1 MRLAIPPAGND
12 YLSIFSSKGNSSMFD
27 ALTRQ
32 PDDPLLALIGLFQ
45 KDERP
50 GKVDLGVGVY
60 RDETGRTPIFR
71 AVKAAEKRLLETQDS
86 KAYVGPEGD
95 LVFLDH
101 LWSLVAGD
109 TVERS
114 HVAGVQTPGG
124 SGALRLAA
132 DLIARMGGRGI
143 WLGLPSWPNH
153 APIFKAAGLNIATYD
168 FFDIPS
174 QSVTFDNV
182 VTALEGAAPGDAV
195 LLHASCHNPTGGVLT
210 EAQWMEVAQLAVQRS
225 LLPLVDLAYQG
236 FGRGLDQDVAG
247 LRHLIGVVPEALV
260 AVSCSKSFG
269 LYRERTGAIFAL
281 TTSASSADTV
291 RSNLAG
297 LARTSYSMPPDHGA
311 AVVRTILADPEL
323 RRDWAEE
330 LEAMRLRM
338 TGIRH
343 TLAEGLRTRWQS
355 LGAIAD
361 QEGMFSM
368 LPLTEAE
375 VMRLRTEH
383 GIYMPG
389 SGRINIAGLKT
400 AEVADVVAKFT
411 SL

>member
-1 MRLAIPPAGND
+1 
-12 YLSIFSSKGNSSMFD
+12 MFD
-27 ALTRQ
+27 TLARQ
-32 PDDPLLALIGLFQ
+32 PDDPLLALIGLFR

-71 AVKAAEKRLLETQDS
+71 AVKAAEKQLLETQDT

-101 LWSLVAGD
+101 LWALVGGD
-109 TVERS
+109 AIERS

-132 DLIARMGGRGI
+132 DLIQRMGGRRI

-153 APIFKAAGLNIATYD
+153 APIFKAAGLEIATYE

-174 QSVTFDNV
+174 QSVLFDNV
-182 VTALEGAAPGDAV
+182 VKAFEGAAAGDAV
-195 LLHASCHNPTGGVLT
+195 LLHASCHNPTGGVLSQP
-210 EAQWMEVAQLAVQRS
+210 QWLEIAALAAERG

-236 FGRGLDQDVAG
+236 FGRGLDPDVAG
-247 LRHLIGVVPEALV
+247 LRHLLTVVPEALV

-269 LYRERTGAIFAL
+269 LYRERTGAIFAP
-281 TTSASSADTV
+281 TTSPAAADAV

-311 AVVRTILADPEL
+311 AVVRTILSDPAL
-323 RRDWAEE
+323 ARDWAEE
-330 LEAMRLRM
+330 LEGMRQRM
-338 TGIRH
+338 TGIRRA
-343 TLAEGLRTRWQS
+343 LAEGLRTRWQS

-375 VMRLRTEH
+375 VMRLRTEY

-400 AEVADVVAKFT
+400 AEVADVVGKFM

>member
-1 MRLAIPPAGND
+1 
-12 YLSIFSSKGNSSMFD
+12 MFD
-27 ALTRQ
+27 TLARQ
-32 PDDPLLALIGLFQ
+32 PDDPLLALIGLFR

-71 AVKAAEKRLLETQDS
+71 AVKAAEKRLLETQDT

-101 LWSLVAGD
+101 LWALVGGD

-132 DLIARMGGRGI
+132 DLIHRTGGARI

-153 APIFKAAGLNIATYD
+153 APIFKAAGLEIATYD

-174 QSVTFDNV
+174 QSVLFDNV
-182 VTALEGAAPGDAV
+182 VQTFEGARAGDAV
-195 LLHASCHNPTGGVLT
+195 LLHASCHNPTGGVLSQP
-210 EAQWMEVAQLAVQRS
+210 QWLEIAALAAERG

-236 FGRGLDQDVAG
+236 FGRGLDLDVAG
-247 LRHLIGVVPEALV
+247 LMHLLTVVPEALV

-269 LYRERTGAIFAL
+269 LYRERTGAIFAP
-281 TTSASSADTV
+281 TTSPAAADAV

-311 AVVRTILADPEL
+311 AVVRTILSDPAL
-323 RRDWAEE
+323 ARDWAEE
-330 LEAMRLRM
+330 LEGMRQRM
-338 TGIRH
+338 TGIRRA
-343 TLAEGLRTRWQS
+343 LADGLAGRWQS
-355 LGAIAD
+355 LGAIAE

-368 LPLTEAE
+368 LPFTEAE

-400 AEVADVVAKFT
+400 AEVDDVVGKFM
-411 SL
+411 SI

>member
-1 MRLAIPPAGND
+1 
-12 YLSIFSSKGNSSMFD
+12 MFD
-27 ALTRQ
+27 ALARQ
-32 PDDPLLALIGLFQ
+32 PDDPLLALIGLYRN
-45 KDERP
+45 DERP

-60 RDETGRTPIFR
+60 RDETGHTPIFR
-71 AVKAAEKRLLETQDS
+71 AVKAAEKRLLETQDT

-95 LVFLDH
+95 HVFLDH
-101 LWSLVAGD
+101 LWTLVGGG

-114 HVAGVQTPGG
+114 RIASVQTPGG

-132 DLIARMGGRGI
+132 DLIHRVGGQRI

-153 APIFKAAGLNIATYD
+153 AAIFKAAGLETASYD

-174 QSVTFDNV
+174 QAVLFDNV
-182 VTALEGAAPGDAV
+182 VSALEGATAGDAV
-195 LLHASCHNPTGGVLT
+195 LLHASCHNPTGGALT
-210 EAQWMEVAQLAVQRS
+210 EAQWLEIAALVAERG

-236 FGRGLDQDVAG
+236 FGRGLNEDVAG

-269 LYRERTGAIFAL
+269 LYRERTGAIYAL
-281 TTSASSADTV
+281 TASPSSADTV

-311 AVVRTILADPEL
+311 AVVRTILSDKDLA
-323 RRDWAEE
+323 RDWAEE

-338 TGIRH
+338 TGIRRA
-343 TLAEGLRTRWQS
+343 LAEGLRTRWQA
-355 LGAIAD
+355 LGAIAG

-368 LPLTEAE
+368 LPLSEAE
-375 VMRLRTEH
+375 VLRLRSEH
-383 GIYMPG
+383 AIYMPT

-400 AEVADVVAKFT
+400 AEVAGVVGNFT

>member
-1 MRLAIPPAGND
+1 
-12 YLSIFSSKGNSSMFD
+12 MFD
-27 ALTRQ
+27 ALARQ
-32 PDDPLLALIGLFQ
+32 ADDPLLALIGLFR

-71 AVKAAEKRLLETQDS
+71 AVKAAEKRLLENTGQQGL
-86 KAYVGPEGD
+86 YRPEGD
-95 LVFLDH
+95 LVFLDR
-101 LWSLVAGD
+101 LWELVGGD
-109 TVERS
+109 TIERS

-153 APIFKAAGLNIATYD
+153 APIFKAAGLDIATYD

-174 QSVTFDNV
+174 QSVIFDNLV
-182 VTALEGAAPGDAV
+182 SALEGAASGDAV
-195 LLHASCHNPTGGVLT
+195 LLHASCHNPTGGVLS
-210 EAQWMEVAQLAVQRS
+210 EAQWMEIAALVAERG

-247 LRHLIGVVPEALV
+247 LRHLLGVVPEALV

-269 LYRERTGAIFAL
+269 LYRERAGAIFAR
-281 TTSASSADTV
+281 TSSTASADRV

-311 AVVRTILADPEL
+311 AVVRTILDDPEL
-323 RRDWAEE
+323 RRDWTEE
-330 LEAMRLRM
+330 LETMRLRM
-338 TGIRH
+338 TGLRRS
-343 TLAEGLRTRWQS
+343 LAEGLRTHWQS
-355 LGAIAD
+355 LGAVAD

-368 LPLTEAE
+368 LPLSEAE

-383 GIYMPG
+383 GIYMPA

-400 AEVADVVAKFT
+400 AEAAEIAGKFT

>member
-1 MRLAIPPAGND
+1 
-12 YLSIFSSKGNSSMFD
+12 MFD
-27 ALTRQ
+27 ALARQ
-32 PDDPLLALIGLFQ
+32 ADDPLLALIGLFR
-45 KDERP
+45 KDERT

-71 AVKAAEKRLLETQDS
+71 AVKAAERRLLEAQDS
-86 KAYVGPEGD
+86 KAYIGPVGD
-95 LVFLDH
+95 LVFLDR
-101 LWSLVAGD
+101 LWELVGGD
-109 TVERS
+109 TIERS

-132 DLIARMGGRGI
+132 DLITRLGGGRI

-174 QSVTFDNV
+174 QSVSFDNLV
-182 VTALEGAAPGDAV
+182 SALEGAAPGDAV
-195 LLHASCHNPTGGVLT
+195 LLHASCHNPTGGVLS
-210 EAQWMEVAQLAVQRS
+210 EAQWMEIAALVAERG

-247 LRHLIGVVPEALV
+247 LRHLLGVVPEALV

-269 LYRERTGAIFAL
+269 LYRERTGAIFAR
-281 TTSASSADTV
+281 TSSSASADRV

-311 AVVRTILADPEL
+311 AVVRTILDDPEL

-330 LEAMRLRM
+330 LETMRLRM
-338 TGIRH
+338 TGLRRS
-343 TLAEGLRTRWQS
+343 LAEGLRTRWQS
-355 LGAIAD
+355 LAAVAD

-368 LPLTEAE
+368 LPLSEAE

-383 GIYMPG
+383 AIYMPV

-400 AEVADVVAKFT
+400 AEVAGVAGKFS

>member
-1 MRLAIPPAGND
+1 
-12 YLSIFSSKGNSSMFD
+12 MFD

-32 PDDPLLALIGLFQ
+32 PDDPLLALIGLYR

-60 RDETGRTPIFR
+60 RDETGHTPIFR

-95 LVFLDH
+95 LVFIDH
-101 LWSLVAGD
+101 LWTLVGGD
-109 TVERS
+109 TVDRS
-114 HVAGVQTPGG
+114 HIAGVQTPGG

-132 DLIARMGGRGI
+132 DLIHQMGGTRI
-143 WLGLPSWPNH
+143 WIGLPSWPNH
-153 APIFKAAGLNIATYD
+153 ASIFKTAGLEPAGYP
-168 FFDIPS
+168 FFDVPT
-174 QSVTFDNV
+174 QTVLFDNMI
-182 VTALEGAAPGDAV
+182 TALQGASAGDAV
-195 LLHASCHNPTGGVLT
+195 LLHAGCHNPTGGVIT
-210 EAQWMEVAQLAVQRS
+210 EAQWMELAAVIAERG

-236 FGRGLDQDVAG
+236 FGRGLDEDVAG

-269 LYRERTGAIFAL
+269 LYRERAGAIFAV
-281 TTSASSADTV
+281 TTSSSSADTV

-311 AVVRTILADPEL
+311 AIVRLILSDADL
-323 RRDWAEE
+323 QRDWKEE
-330 LEAMRLRM
+330 LETMRLRI
-338 TGIRH
+338 TNIRRA
-343 TLAEGLRTRWQS
+343 LAEGLRDRWQA
-355 LGAIAD
+355 LGAVAS
-361 QEGMFSM
+361 QEGMFSL
-368 LPLTEAE
+368 LPLTEAD
-375 VMRLRTEH
+375 VMRLRNEH

-400 AEVADVVAKFT
+400 AEVESVIAKFRN
-411 SL
+411 L

>member
-1 MRLAIPPAGND
+1 
-12 YLSIFSSKGNSSMFD
+12 MFD
-27 ALTRQ
+27 ALDRK
-32 PDDPLLALIGLFQ
+32 PGDPLLALIGLFR
-45 KDERP
+45 KDERT

-86 KAYVGPEGD
+86 KAYIGPEGD
-95 LVFLDH
+95 LVFLDR
-101 LWSLVAGD
+101 LWELVGGD
-109 TVERS
+109 TIERS

-132 DLIARMGGRGI
+132 DPRI

-174 QSVTFDNV
+174 QSVIFDNLV
-182 VTALEGAAPGDAV
+182 SALEGAAAGDAV
-195 LLHASCHNPTGGVLT
+195 LLHANCHNPTGGVLS
-210 EAQWMEVAQLAVQRS
+210 EAQWMEIAALLAKRGV
-225 LLPLVDLAYQG
+225 LPLVDLAYQG
-236 FGRGLDQDVAG
+236 LGRGLDQDVAG
-247 LRHLIGVVPEALV
+247 LRHLLGVVPEAIM

-269 LYRERTGAIFAL
+269 LYRERTGAIFAR
-281 TTSASSADTV
+281 TSSSGLADRV
-291 RSNLAG
+291 RSNLAA

-311 AVVRTILADPEL
+311 AVVRMILDDPEL

-330 LEAMRLRM
+330 LETMRLRM
-338 TGIRH
+338 TGLRRSF
-343 TLAEGLRTRWQS
+343 AAGLRTRWQS
-355 LGAIAD
+355 LGAVAD

-368 LPLTEAE
+368 LPLSEAE

-383 GIYMPG
+383 AIYMPA

-400 AEVADVVAKFT
+400 AEVAGVAVKFS

>member
-1 MRLAIPPAGND
+1 
-12 YLSIFSSKGNSSMFD
+12 MFD
-27 ALTRQ
+27 ALNRQ
-32 PDDPLLALIGLFQ
+32 PDDPLLALIGLFR

-71 AVKAAEKRLLETQDS
+71 AVKAAEKRLLETQET

-101 LWSLVAGD
+101 LWTLVGGD

-132 DLIARMGGRGI
+132 DLIHRLGGRRI

-153 APIFKAAGLNIATYD
+153 APIFKAAGLEIATYD

-174 QSVTFDNV
+174 QAVLFDNV
-182 VTALEGAAPGDAV
+182 VSALEGAAAGDAV
-195 LLHASCHNPTGGVLT
+195 LLHASCHNPTGGVLS
-210 EAQWMEVAQLAVQRS
+210 EAQWLEIAALVAERG
-225 LLPLVDLAYQG
+225 LLSLVDLAYQG

-247 LRHLIGVVPEALV
+247 LRHLLTVVPEALV

-269 LYRERTGAIFAL
+269 LYRERTGAIFAP
-281 TTSASSADTV
+281 TTSPASADTV

-311 AVVRTILADPEL
+311 AVARTILADPEL

-330 LEAMRLRM
+330 LEEMRLRI
-338 TGIRH
+338 TGIRR

-355 LGAIAD
+355 LGTIAA

-400 AEVADVVAKFT
+400 AEVSEVVGKFT

>member
-1 MRLAIPPAGND
+1 
-12 YLSIFSSKGNSSMFD
+12 MFD
-27 ALTRQ
+27 ALARQ
-32 PDDPLLALIGLFQ
+32 PDDPLLALIGLYR

-60 RDETGRTPIFR
+60 RDETGHTPIFR
-71 AVKAAEKRLLETQDS
+71 AVKAAETRLLKTQDT

-95 LVFLDH
+95 HVFLDH
-101 LWSLVAGD
+101 LWTLVGGD

-114 HVAGVQTPGG
+114 HIASVQTPGG

-132 DLIARMGGRGI
+132 DLIHRVGGRRI

-153 APIFKAAGLNIATYD
+153 AAIFKAAGLETASYD

-174 QSVTFDNV
+174 QAVLFDNV
-182 VTALEGAAPGDAV
+182 IGALEGAAAGDAV
-195 LLHASCHNPTGGVLT
+195 LLHASCHNPTGGALT
-210 EAQWMEVAQLAVQRS
+210 EAQWLEIAALVAERG

-236 FGRGLDQDVAG
+236 FGRGLNEDVAG

-269 LYRERTGAIFAL
+269 LYRERTGAIYAL
-281 TTSASSADTV
+281 TASSTSADTV

-311 AVVRTILADPEL
+311 AVVRTILADKDLARE
-323 RRDWAEE
+323 WAEE

-338 TGIRH
+338 TGIRRA
-343 TLAEGLRTRWQS
+343 LAEGLRTRWQA

-368 LPLTEAE
+368 LPLSEAE
-375 VMRLRTEH
+375 VLRLRSEH
-383 GIYMPG
+383 GIYMPT

-400 AEVADVVAKFT
+400 AEVAGVVRNFT

>member
-1 MRLAIPPAGND
+1 
-12 YLSIFSSKGNSSMFD
+12 MFD
-27 ALTRQ
+27 ALDRK
-32 PDDPLLALIGLFQ
+32 PDDPLLALIGLFR
-45 KDERP
+45 KDERT

-86 KAYVGPEGD
+86 KAYIGPEGD
-95 LVFLDH
+95 LVFLDRF
-101 LWSLVAGD
+101 WELVGGD
-109 TVERS
+109 TIERS

-132 DLIARMGGRGI
+132 DLIARMGGGGI

-174 QSVTFDNV
+174 QSVIFDNLV
-182 VTALEGAAPGDAV
+182 SALEGAAAGDAV
-195 LLHASCHNPTGGVLT
+195 LLHASCHNPTGGVLS
-210 EAQWMEVAQLAVQRS
+210 EAQWMEIAALVAERG

-236 FGRGLDQDVAG
+236 LGRSLDQDVAG
-247 LRHLIGVVPEALV
+247 LRHLLGVVPEALM

-269 LYRERTGAIFAL
+269 LYRERTGAIFAR
-281 TTSASSADTV
+281 TSSSGLADRV

-311 AVVRTILADPEL
+311 AVVRTILGDPEL

-330 LEAMRLRM
+330 LETMRLRM
-338 TGIRH
+338 TGLRRS
-343 TLAEGLRTRWQS
+343 LAAGLRTRWQS
-355 LGAIAD
+355 LAAVAD

-368 LPLTEAE
+368 LPLSEAE

-383 GIYMPG
+383 AIYMPA

-400 AEVADVVAKFT
+400 AEVAGVAGKFS

>member
-1 MRLAIPPAGND
+1 
-12 YLSIFSSKGNSSMFD
+12 MFD
-27 ALTRQ
+27 ALARQ
-32 PDDPLLALIGLFQ
+32 PDDPLLALIGLFR

-71 AVKAAEKRLLETQDS
+71 AVKEAEKRLLETQET

-101 LWSLVAGD
+101 LWRLVGGD

-132 DLIARMGGRGI
+132 DLIYRMGGRKI

-153 APIFKAAGLNIATYD
+153 APIFRAAGLEIATYD

-174 QSVTFDNV
+174 QSVILDNV
-182 VTALEGAAPGDAV
+182 VSALEGAPPGDAV

-210 EAQWMEVAQLAVQRS
+210 EPQWMEIAALVAERG

-247 LRHLIGVVPEALV
+247 LRHLLTVVPEALV

-269 LYRERTGAIFAL
+269 LYRERTGAIFGV
-281 TTSASSADTV
+281 TPSASSADTV

-323 RRDWAEE
+323 ARDWAEE
-330 LEAMRLRM
+330 LEGMRLRM
-338 TGIRH
+338 TGIRRA
-343 TLAEGLRTRWQS
+343 LADGLRSRWQS

-383 GIYMPG
+383 GLYMPG

-400 AEVADVVAKFT
+400 AEVADVIQKFT

>member
-1 MRLAIPPAGND
+1 
-12 YLSIFSSKGNSSMFD
+12 MFD
-27 ALTRQ
+27 ALARQ
-32 PDDPLLALIGLFQ
+32 PDDPLLALIGLFRA
-45 KDERP
+45 DERP

-71 AVKAAEKRLLETQDS
+71 AVKAAEKRLLETQET

-95 LVFLDH
+95 LAFLDH
-101 LWSLVAGD
+101 LWKLVAGD

-114 HVAGVQTPGG
+114 RVAGVQTPGG

-132 DLIARMGGRGI
+132 DLLARIGGRGI

-153 APIFKAAGLNIATYD
+153 PPIFKAAGLTIATYD

-174 QSVTFDNV
+174 QSVIFDNV
-182 VTALEGAAPGDAV
+182 VSALEGAAPGDAV
-195 LLHASCHNPTGGVLT
+195 LLHASCHNPTGGVLSV
-210 EAQWMEVAQLAVQRS
+210 AQWLEIATLVNQRG

-236 FGRGLDQDVAG
+236 FGRGLEQDVAG
-247 LRHLIGVVPEALV
+247 LRHLLGVVPEALV

-269 LYRERTGAIFAL
+269 LYRERTGAIFGV
-281 TTSASSADTV
+281 TASPASADTV

-297 LARTSYSMPPDHGA
+297 IARTSYSMPPDHGA

-323 RRDWAEE
+323 QRDWAEE

-338 TGIRH
+338 TGIRQA
-343 TLAEGLRTRWQS
+343 LAEGLRGRWQS
-355 LGAIAD
+355 LGAVAE
-361 QEGMFSM
+361 QEGMFSI

-383 GIYMPG
+383 AIYMPA

-400 AEVADVVAKFT
+400 AEVADVIAKFT

>member
-1 MRLAIPPAGND
+1 
-12 YLSIFSSKGNSSMFD
+12 MFE

-32 PDDPLLALIGLFQ
+32 PDDPLLALIGLFRE
-45 KDERP
+45 DERL

-71 AVKAAEKRLLETQDS
+71 AVKAAEKRLLETQDT

-109 TVERS
+109 TVDRS

-132 DLIARMGGRGI
+132 DLITRMGGRGI

-174 QSVTFDNV
+174 QSVMFDNLIS
-182 VTALEGAAPGDAV
+182 ALEGAALGDAV

-210 EAQWMEVAQLAVQRS
+210 EAQWLEVATLVNERG

-236 FGRGLDQDVAG
+236 FGRGLEQDVAG
-247 LRHLIGVVPEALV
+247 LRHLLSAAPEVLV

-281 TTSASSADTV
+281 TTSPQSADTV

-297 LARTSYSMPPDHGA
+297 LARTIYSMPPDHGA
-311 AVVRTILADPEL
+311 AVVRTILADETL

-330 LEAMRLRM
+330 LESMRLRM
-338 TGIRH
+338 TGIRQ
-343 TLAEGLRTRWQS
+343 TLAEGLRSRWQS
-355 LGAIAD
+355 LGEIAD

-400 AEVADVVAKFT
+400 AEVAGIVQKFT

>member
-101 LWSLVAGD
+101 LWSLVAGG
-109 TVERS
+109 TIERS

-195 LLHASCHNPTGGVLT
+195 LLHASCHNPTGGVLS
-210 EAQWMEVAQLAVQRS
+210 EAQWMEIAELVVQRS

-247 LRHLIGVVPEALV
+247 LRHLIGVAPEALV

-269 LYRERTGAIFAL
+269 LYRERTGAIFAV
-281 TTSASSADTV
+281 TTSPSSADTV

-338 TGIRH
+338 TAIRH
-343 TLAEGLRTRWQS
+343 TLAEGLRSRWQS

>member
-1 MRLAIPPAGND
+1 
-12 YLSIFSSKGNSSMFD
+12 MFD

-32 PDDPLLALIGLFQ
+32 PDDPLLALIGLYR

-60 RDETGRTPIFR
+60 RDETGHTPIFR
-71 AVKAAEKRLLETQDS
+71 AVKAAEKRLLESQDS

-95 LVFLDH
+95 LVFVDH
-101 LWSLVAGD
+101 LWTLVGGD
-109 TVERS
+109 TVDRS

-132 DLIARMGGRGI
+132 DLIRQMGGKRI
-143 WLGLPSWPNH
+143 WIGLPSWANH
-153 APIFKAAGLNIATYD
+153 ASIFKAAGLEPAGYP
-168 FFDIPS
+168 FFDVPS
-174 QSVTFDNV
+174 QTVLFDNMM
-182 VTALEGAAPGDAV
+182 TALQGAAAGDAV
-195 LLHASCHNPTGGVLT
+195 LLHASCHNPTGGVIT
-210 EAQWMEVAQLAVQRS
+210 DAQWMELATVIAERG

-236 FGRGLDQDVAG
+236 FGRGLDEDVAG

-269 LYRERTGAIFAL
+269 LYRERAGAIFAV
-281 TTSASSADTV
+281 TSSASSADTV

-311 AVVRTILADPEL
+311 AIVRLILSDAEL
-323 RRDWAEE
+323 SRDWRQE
-330 LEAMRLRM
+330 LETMRLRI
-338 TGIRH
+338 TNIRRA
-343 TLAEGLRTRWQS
+343 LAEGLRDRWQA
-355 LGAIAD
+355 LGAVAG
-361 QEGMFSM
+361 QEGMFSL
-368 LPLTEAE
+368 LPLAEAD
-375 VMRLRTEH
+375 VMRLRNEH

-400 AEVADVVAKFT
+400 AEVDGVIAKFKD
-411 SL
+411 L

>member
-1 MRLAIPPAGND
+1 
-12 YLSIFSSKGNSSMFD
+12 MFD
-27 ALTRQ
+27 ALARQ
-32 PDDPLLALIGLFQ
+32 PDDPLLALIGLYR

-60 RDETGRTPIFR
+60 RDETGHTPIFR
-71 AVKAAEKRLLETQDS
+71 AVKAAEKRLLETQDT

-95 LVFLDH
+95 HVFLDH
-101 LWSLVAGD
+101 LWTLVGGD

-114 HVAGVQTPGG
+114 RIASVQTPGG

-132 DLIARMGGRGI
+132 DLIHRVGGRRI

-153 APIFKAAGLNIATYD
+153 AAIFKAAGLETASYD

-174 QSVTFDNV
+174 QAVLFDNV
-182 VTALEGAAPGDAV
+182 VSALEGAAAGDAV
-195 LLHASCHNPTGGVLT
+195 LLHASCHNPTGGALT
-210 EAQWMEVAQLAVQRS
+210 EAQWLEIAALVAERG

-236 FGRGLDQDVAG
+236 FGRGLNEDVAG

-269 LYRERTGAIFAL
+269 LYRERTGAIYAL
-281 TTSASSADTV
+281 TASPTSADTV

-311 AVVRTILADPEL
+311 AVVRTILADKEL
-323 RRDWAEE
+323 ARDWAEE

-338 TGIRH
+338 TGIRRA
-343 TLAEGLRTRWQS
+343 LAEGLRTRWQA
-355 LGAIAD
+355 LGAIAG

-368 LPLTEAE
+368 LPFSEAE
-375 VMRLRTEH
+375 VLRLRSEH
-383 GIYMPG
+383 GIYMPT

-400 AEVADVVAKFT
+400 AEVAGVVGNFT
-411 SL
+411 GL

>member
-1 MRLAIPPAGND
+1 
-12 YLSIFSSKGNSSMFD
+12 MFD
-27 ALTRQ
+27 ALARQ
-32 PDDPLLALIGLFQ
+32 PDDPLLALIGLYRN
-45 KDERP
+45 DARP

-60 RDETGRTPIFR
+60 RDETGHTPIFR
-71 AVKAAEKRLLETQDS
+71 AVKAAEKRLLETQDT

-95 LVFLDH
+95 HVFLDH
-101 LWSLVAGD
+101 LWTLVGGD

-114 HVAGVQTPGG
+114 HIASVQTPGG

-132 DLIARMGGRGI
+132 DLIHRVGGRRI

-153 APIFKAAGLNIATYD
+153 AAIFKAAGLETASYE

-174 QSVTFDNV
+174 QAVLFDNV
-182 VTALEGAAPGDAV
+182 ISALEGAAAGDAV
-195 LLHASCHNPTGGVLT
+195 LLHASCHNPTGGALT
-210 EAQWMEVAQLAVQRS
+210 EAQWLEIAALVAERG

-236 FGRGLDQDVAG
+236 FGRGLNEDVAG

-269 LYRERTGAIFAL
+269 LYRERTGAIYAL
-281 TTSASSADTV
+281 TASASSADTV

-311 AVVRTILADPEL
+311 AVVRTILSDKDLA
-323 RRDWAEE
+323 RSWAEE

-338 TGIRH
+338 TGIRRA
-343 TLAEGLRTRWQS
+343 LAEGLRTRWQA
-355 LGAIAD
+355 LGAIAA

-368 LPLTEAE
+368 LPLSEAE
-375 VMRLRTEH
+375 VLRLRSEH
-383 GIYMPG
+383 GIYMPT

-400 AEVADVVAKFT
+400 AEVAGVVGNFT

>member
-1 MRLAIPPAGND
+1 
-12 YLSIFSSKGNSSMFD
+12 MFD
-27 ALTRQ
+27 ALARQ
-32 PDDPLLALIGLFQ
+32 ADDPLLALIGLFSN
-45 KDERP
+45 DERP

-86 KAYVGPEGD
+86 KAYIGPEGD
-95 LVFLDH
+95 LVFLDR
-101 LWSLVAGD
+101 LWELVGGD
-109 TVERS
+109 TIERS

-132 DLIARMGGRGI
+132 DLIARMGGRGL

-153 APIFKAAGLNIATYD
+153 APIFKAAGLDIATYD

-174 QSVTFDNV
+174 QSVIFDNLV
-182 VTALEGAAPGDAV
+182 SALEGAASGDAV
-195 LLHASCHNPTGGVLT
+195 LLHASCHNPTGGVLS
-210 EAQWMEVAQLAVQRS
+210 EAQWMEIAALVAERG

-247 LRHLIGVVPEALV
+247 LRHLLGVVPEALV

-269 LYRERTGAIFAL
+269 LYRERTGAIFAR
-281 TTSASSADTV
+281 TSSSASADRV

-297 LARTSYSMPPDHGA
+297 PPAPAIPCRRSRRT
-311 AVVRTILADPEL
+311 VVRTILNDPEL

-330 LEAMRLRM
+330 LETMRLRM
-338 TGIRH
+338 TGLRRS
-343 TLAEGLRTRWQS
+343 LAEGLRTRWQS
-355 LGAIAD
+355 LGAVAV

-368 LPLTEAE
+368 LPLSEAE

-383 GIYMPG
+383 GIYMPA

-400 AEVADVVAKFT
+400 AEAAEVAGKFT

>member
-1 MRLAIPPAGND
+1 
-12 YLSIFSSKGNSSMFD
+12 MFD
-27 ALTRQ
+27 ALARQ
-32 PDDPLLALIGLFQ
+32 LDDPLLALIGLYRN
-45 KDERP
+45 DERP

-60 RDETGRTPIFR
+60 RDETGHTPIFR
-71 AVKAAEKRLLETQDS
+71 AVKAAEKRLLETQDT

-95 LVFLDH
+95 RVFLDH
-101 LWSLVAGD
+101 LWTLVGGD

-114 HVAGVQTPGG
+114 HVASVQTPGG

-132 DLIARMGGRGI
+132 DLIHRLGGRRI

-153 APIFKAAGLNIATYD
+153 AAIFNAAGLETASHD

-174 QSVTFDNV
+174 QAVLFDNV
-182 VTALEGAAPGDAV
+182 VSALEGAAAGDAV
-195 LLHASCHNPTGGVLT
+195 LLHASCHNPTGGALSET
-210 EAQWMEVAQLAVQRS
+210 QWLEIAALVAERG

-236 FGRGLDQDVAG
+236 FGRGLNEDVAG
-247 LRHLIGVVPEALV
+247 LRHLIGVVPEVLV

-269 LYRERTGAIFAL
+269 LYRERTGAIYAL
-281 TTSASSADTV
+281 TASPASADTV

-311 AVVRTILADPEL
+311 AVVRTILADEDL
-323 RRDWAEE
+323 ARDWAEE

-338 TGIRH
+338 TGIRRA
-343 TLAEGLRTRWQS
+343 LAEGLRTRWQA
-355 LGAIAD
+355 LGAIAA

-368 LPLTEAE
+368 LPLSEEE
-375 VMRLRTEH
+375 VLRLRSEH
-383 GIYMPG
+383 GIYMPT

-400 AEVADVVAKFT
+400 TEVAAVVRNFT

>member
-1 MRLAIPPAGND
+1 
-12 YLSIFSSKGNSSMFD
+12 MFE

-32 PDDPLLALIGLFQ
+32 PDDALLALIGLFRE
-45 KDERP
+45 DERL

-71 AVKAAEKRLLETQDS
+71 AVKAAEKRLLETQDT

-95 LVFLDH
+95 LVFLAH
-101 LWSLVAGD
+101 LWSLVASD
-109 TVERS
+109 TVDRS
-114 HVAGVQTPGG
+114 QVAGVQTPGG

-153 APIFKAAGLNIATYD
+153 APIFKAAGLSIATYD

-174 QSVTFDNV
+174 QAVMFDNLIS
-182 VTALEGAAPGDAV
+182 ALEGAAPGDAV
-195 LLHASCHNPTGGVLT
+195 LLHASCHNPTGGALT
-210 EAQWMEVAQLAVQRS
+210 EAQWLEVATLVNERG

-236 FGRGLDQDVAG
+236 FGRGLEQDVAG
-247 LRHLIGVVPEALV
+247 LRHLLSAVPEVLV

-281 TTSASSADTV
+281 TTSPQSADTV

-311 AVVRTILADPEL
+311 AVVRTILADEAL

-330 LEAMRLRM
+330 LESMRLRM
-338 TGIRH
+338 TGIRR
-343 TLAEGLRTRWQS
+343 TLAEGLRSRWQS

-400 AEVADVVAKFT
+400 AEVAGVVQKFT
-411 SL
+411 NL

>member
-1 MRLAIPPAGND
+1 
-12 YLSIFSSKGNSSMFD
+12 MFD
-27 ALTRQ
+27 ALARQ
-32 PDDPLLALIGLFQ
+32 PDDPLLALIGLFRR
-45 KDERP
+45 DDRP

-60 RDETGRTPIFR
+60 RDETGHTPIFR
-71 AVKAAEKRLLETQDS
+71 AVKAAEKRLLETQDT

-95 LVFLDH
+95 ALFLDH
-101 LWSLVAGD
+101 LWTLVGGD

-114 HVAGVQTPGG
+114 HIASVQTPGG

-132 DLIARMGGRGI
+132 DLIHRLGGKRI

-153 APIFKAAGLNIATYD
+153 AAIFKAAGLETATYD
-168 FFDIPS
+168 FFDIPT
-174 QSVTFDNV
+174 QTVLFDNLV
-182 VTALEGAAPGDAV
+182 SALEGAAAGDAV
-195 LLHASCHNPTGGVLT
+195 LLHASCHNPTGGALS
-210 EAQWMEVAQLAVQRS
+210 EAQWLEIAAIVAQRG

-236 FGRGLDQDVAG
+236 FGRGLNQDVAG
-247 LRHLIGVVPEALV
+247 LRHLMDVVPEALI

-269 LYRERTGAIFAL
+269 LYRERTGAIYAR
-281 TTSASSADTV
+281 TASPASADTV

-311 AVVRTILADPEL
+311 AVVRTILADDDL
-323 RRDWAEE
+323 ARDWAEE

-338 TGIRH
+338 TGIRRA
-343 TLAEGLRTRWQS
+343 LAEGLRTRWQA

-368 LPLTEAE
+368 LPLSEAE
-375 VMRLRTEH
+375 VMRLRSEH
-383 GIYMPG
+383 GIYMPT

-400 AEVADVVAKFT
+400 AEVAGVVHNFT

>member
-1 MRLAIPPAGND
+1 
-12 YLSIFSSKGNSSMFD
+12 MFD
-27 ALTRQ
+27 ALARQ
-32 PDDPLLALIGLFQ
+32 PDDPLLALIGLF
-45 KDERP
+45 KEDERP

-71 AVKAAEKRLLETQDS
+71 AVKAAERRLVETQDS

-101 LWSLVAGD
+101 LWSLAGGD
-109 TVERS
+109 TVDRS

-132 DLIARMGGRGI
+132 DLIHRLGGRRI

-153 APIFKAAGLNIATYD
+153 APIFKAAGLEIATYD

-174 QSVTFDNV
+174 QAVLFNNV
-182 VTALEGAAPGDAV
+182 VSALQGAAPGDAV
-195 LLHASCHNPTGGVLT
+195 LLHASCHNPTGGVLSDV
-210 EAQWMEVAQLAVQRS
+210 QWLEIAAIVAQRG

-236 FGRGLDQDVAG
+236 FGRGLDEDVAG
-247 LRHLIGVVPEALV
+247 LRHLIGVVPEALI

-269 LYRERTGAIFAL
+269 LYRERTGAIFAR
-281 TTSASSADTV
+281 TGSPSSADTV

-323 RRDWAEE
+323 ARDWAEE
-330 LEAMRLRM
+330 LEAMRLRI
-338 TGIRH
+338 TGIRQA
-343 TLAEGLRTRWQS
+343 LAEGLRDRWQS
-355 LGAIAD
+355 LGAIAE

-375 VMRLRTEH
+375 VMRLRTEQ
-383 GIYMPG
+383 GIYMPA

-400 AEVADVVAKFT
+400 TEVADVVGKFT
-411 SL
+411 GL

>member
-1 MRLAIPPAGND
+1 M
-12 YLSIFSSKGNSSMFD
+12 
-27 ALTRQ
+27 
-32 PDDPLLALIGLFQ
+32 
-45 KDERP
+45 
-50 GKVDLGVGVY
+50 DLGVGVY
-60 RDETGRTPIFR
+60 RDETGHTPIFR

-210 EAQWMEVAQLAVQRS
+210 EAQWMEIAALAAQRN

-247 LRHLIGVVPEALV
+247 LRHLIGIVPEALV

-281 TTSASSADTV
+281 TASASSADTV

-330 LEAMRLRM
+330 LKAMRLRM

-355 LGAIAD
+355 LGAIAG

-400 AEVADVVAKFT
+400 AEVANVVPKFT

>member
-1 MRLAIPPAGND
+1 
-12 YLSIFSSKGNSSMFD
+12 MFD
-27 ALTRQ
+27 ALARQ
-32 PDDPLLALIGLFQ
+32 PDDPLLALIGLYRN
-45 KDERP
+45 DERP

-60 RDETGRTPIFR
+60 RDETGHTPIFR
-71 AVKAAEKRLLETQDS
+71 AVKAAEKRLLEAQDT

-95 LVFLDH
+95 YVFLDH
-101 LWSLVAGD
+101 LWTLVGGD

-114 HVAGVQTPGG
+114 RIASVQTPGG

-132 DLIARMGGRGI
+132 DLIHRVGGRRI

-153 APIFKAAGLNIATYD
+153 AAIFKAAGLETATYG
-168 FFDIPS
+168 FFDIQS
-174 QSVTFDNV
+174 QAVLFDNV
-182 VTALEGAAPGDAV
+182 VSALEGAAAGDAV
-195 LLHASCHNPTGGVLT
+195 LLHASCHNPTGGALS
-210 EAQWMEVAQLAVQRS
+210 EAQWLEIAALAAERG

-236 FGRGLDQDVAG
+236 FGRGLKEDVAG

-269 LYRERTGAIFAL
+269 LYRERTGAIYAL
-281 TTSASSADTV
+281 TASPNSTDAV

-311 AVVRTILADPEL
+311 AVVRTILSDEDLA
-323 RRDWAEE
+323 RDWAEE

-338 TGIRH
+338 TGIRRA
-343 TLAEGLRTRWQS
+343 LAEGLRARWQA
-355 LGAIAD
+355 LGAIAA

-368 LPLTEAE
+368 LPLSEAE
-375 VMRLRTEH
+375 VLRLRSDH
-383 GIYMPG
+383 GIYMPT

-400 AEVADVVAKFT
+400 AEIAGVVRNFT
-411 SL
+411 NL

>member
-1 MRLAIPPAGND
+1 
-12 YLSIFSSKGNSSMFD
+12 MFD
-27 ALTRQ
+27 TLARQ
-32 PDDPLLALIGLFQ
+32 PDDPLLALIGLFRM
-45 KDERP
+45 DERP
-50 GKVDLGVGVY
+50 GKADLGVGVY

-71 AVKAAEKRLLETQDS
+71 AVKAAEKRLLETQDT

-101 LWSLVAGD
+101 LWTLVGGD
-109 TVERS
+109 VVERS

-132 DLIARMGGRGI
+132 DLIKRMGGARI

-153 APIFKAAGLNIATYD
+153 APIFKAAGLEIATYE

-174 QSVTFDNV
+174 QSVLFDNV
-182 VTALEGAAPGDAV
+182 VQTFEGARAGDAV
-195 LLHASCHNPTGGVLT
+195 LLHASCHNPTGGVLSQP
-210 EAQWMEVAQLAVQRS
+210 QWLEIAALAAERG

-236 FGRGLDQDVAG
+236 FGRGLDPDVAG
-247 LRHLIGVVPEALV
+247 LRHLLTVVPEALV

-269 LYRERTGAIFAL
+269 LYRERTGAIFAP
-281 TTSASSADTV
+281 TTSPVAADVV

-311 AVVRTILADPEL
+311 AVVRTILSDPAL
-323 RRDWAEE
+323 ARDWAEE
-330 LEAMRLRM
+330 LEGMRQRM
-338 TGIRH
+338 TGIRRA
-343 TLAEGLRTRWQS
+343 LAEGLRTRWQS

-368 LPLTEAE
+368 LPLTQAE
-375 VMRLRTEH
+375 VLRLRTEH

-400 AEVADVVAKFT
+400 TEVADVVGKFM